1 MIFDD
6 YKLKLYPVI
15 IKKRISFIYDFV
27 EFFLV
32 IFSNVNKN
40 SF

>member
-6 YKLKLYPVI
+6 YKLKLSPVM
-15 IKKRISFIYDFV
+15 IKKMIPFIYDFV

-32 IFSNVNKN
+32 TFSNVNKN